1 MDIKDLHSEN
11 DKTLKKV
18 IEEDAHKWRHM
29 PCSWIG
35 RMIIIKMS
43 ILPKPTYTFNAI
55 LIKTP
60 IVSFIEQN
68 KYSKNV

>member
-18 IEEDAHKWRHM
+18 IEEDTHKWRHM

-43 ILPKPTYTFNAI
+43 ILPKPIYTFNAI